1 MFSNLNVIDKTLKVY
16 RILFFLNCTYI
27 KLDKGE
33 LLKMNHE
40 LKLSEREIEVL
51 RLIVKGKSNDEIASE
66 LIVTIDTVKAHV
78 SSVLIKLC
86 VKNRIQAAIRAIKER
101 LV

>member
-1 MFSNLNVIDKTLKVY
+1 
-16 RILFFLNCTYI
+16 
-27 KLDKGE
+27 
-33 LLKMNHE
+33 MNHE